1 MVEEFF
7 DQIYHDLGPFWGVEP
22 KVMRKEAWD
31 YEMTINIRNQNA
43 SAGSGWFWTQIWLDL
58 TKTIQHLL
66 PDMDLAL
73 NSMDEPRI
81 AVPWEDING
90 YMEKER
96 ASRKM
101 AHPKDVVS
109 DFQIL
114 SQHPDAEVEM
124 AQKWWESK
132 KETSTFLMPW
142 VRC

>member
-1 MVEEFF
+1 
-7 DQIYHDLGPFWGVEP
+7 
-22 KVMRKEAWD
+22 
-31 YEMTINIRNQNA
+31 
-43 SAGSGWFWTQIWLDL
+43 LDL

-132 KETSTFLMPW
+132 KETSTFSCLG
-142 VRC
+142 